1 MLCQGRQNVLGYGD
15 CSSPLFGIYIN
26 PIIYTNQGGGA
37 DYIHSIGLSPPR
49 YFGHFGAPV
58 CLFKTNER
66 FIHDF
71 AFITAS
77 TLKRTQPLFIT
88 TQEKFHKDK
97 SDRRKPGY
105 LISQIK
111 QRNITARSQFESSPG
126 KRIFY
131 LLTASR
137 PALEISF
144 LYA

>member
-1 MLCQGRQNVLGYGD
+1 M
-15 CSSPLFGIYIN
+15 
-26 PIIYTNQGGGA
+26 A
-37 DYIHSIGLSPPR
+37 DYSQSIGLSGTP
-49 YFGHFGAPV
+49 A

-126 KRIFY
+126 KEFFIC
-131 LLTASR
+131 
-137 PALEISF
+137 
-144 LYA
+144 